1 MAEIVRIVLPS
12 EADNRTPVAQSNTES
27 GASSSGSTGSGD
39 GALTVKDAVRAAKKV
54 VAYTGIKQIANS
66 VISYEVSTVNLRTG
80 AAEYQQKVQFAY
92 SEGAQALSSVG
103 SILMGGIMGGPVGAG
118 IAAAGVG
125 LSYLMKFIG
134 WGQNAQRLETEQN
147 LESISLNFASIR
159 AGVSGRRSNNQ

>member
-1 MAEIVRIVLPS
+1 MAEIIRIVLPS
-12 EADNRTPVAQSNTES
+12 EANNSTPVAQSNTES
-27 GASSSGSTGSGD
+27 GASSSGGTGSGD
-39 GALTVKDAVRAAKKV
+39 GALTVKDAVRAAKTV

-92 SEGAQALSSVG
+92 NEGAQALSSVG

-159 AGVSGRRSNNQ
+159 AGVSGRRSNSQ

>member
-1 MAEIVRIVLPS
+1 MAEIIRIVLPS
-12 EADNRTPVAQSNTES
+12 EAEGKTPVAQSNTES
-27 GASSSGSTGSGD
+27 GASSSGGTGSGD
-39 GALTVKDAVRAAKKV
+39 GAITVKDAVRAAKTV

-92 SEGAQALSSVG
+92 NEGAQALSSVG
-103 SILMGGIMGGPVGAG
+103 SILMGGVMGGPVGAG